1 MDRDGGSQ
9 LWPVKGTLVSTVMV
23 VESSVEKGR
32 RLRKDEEDAVER
44 GLSRLELRRAKAISS
59 AVFDRSIDRSGRFSE
74 GGWIVEKRRR
84 QNK

>member
-59 AVFDRSIDRSGRFSE
+59 AVFDRSIDRSGRFGE